1 MKTFRKIPKIIA
13 SFLLLFSFLT
23 VVAHADEL
31 TDKLK
36 KNLEE
41 QQRLMQ
47 AIQDAQTQERSL
59 KQQLVFMDDQIRL
72 TTLKIDETSTKLEGL
87 NFDIASLSA
96 KILRLEDSLDN
107 ISKVLISRISS
118 TYKRGNPQPIE
129 LLLSSRGFSDLLARL
144 KYIKVVQG
152 HDKKLMFEMEQ
163 TKTDY
168 KEQKAILEVKKEE
181 VELLQKQLQGYKN
194 SLNQQKKDKQKLL
207 EITKNDETK
216 YQKLLDDARKE
227 QSEIQSSINQAAAS
241 FSKESAKHVKKGDLI
256 GLEGNTGFST
266 GPHLHFGVYNYKLG
280 DPYIY
285 DQNYLNPCD
294 GYISCNTSND
304 TLGNGKYIVPMNS
317 PTVSQWFGKTSY
329 SYVYRNGLHVGV
341 DMYDSDDIVIKAAE
355 EGDAFFIRGG
365 QTAGNGVI
373 IYHPD
378 NKMTLYWHL
387 Q

>member
-1 MKTFRKIPKIIA
+1 MKSILIFL
-13 SFLLLFSFLT
+13 SFFIFFTLS
-23 VVAHADEL
+23 VHADEL

-36 KNLEE
+36 NNLAE

-59 KQQLVFMDDQIRL
+59 KQQMVYMDDQIRL
-72 TTLKIDETSTKLEGL
+72 TTLKIDETSTKLESL

-96 KILRLEDSLDN
+96 KILRLEDSLDT
-107 ISKVLISRISS
+107 ISQVLISRISS
-118 TYKRGNPQPIE
+118 TYKRGNLNPVE

-144 KYIKVVQG
+144 KYIKVVQS
-152 HDKKLMFEMEQ
+152 HDKKLMYEMEQ

-168 KEQKAILEVKKEE
+168 KEQKATLEVKKEE

-194 SLNQQKKDKQKLL
+194 SLSQQKKDKQKIL
-207 EITKNDETK
+207 EITKNDEVK

-227 QSEIQSSINQAAAS
+227 QNEIQSSITQASAS
-241 FSKESAKHVKKGDLI
+241 FTKESAKHVKRGDLI
-256 GLEGNTGFST
+256 GLQGNTGFST

-280 DPYIY
+280 DPYVY

-304 TLGNGKYIVPMNS
+304 TLGNAKYQVPMNS
-317 PTVSQWFGKTSY
+317 PAVSQWFGKTSY

-341 DMYDSDDIVIKAAE
+341 DMYDNDDIVIRAAE

-373 IYHPD
+373 IYHPE